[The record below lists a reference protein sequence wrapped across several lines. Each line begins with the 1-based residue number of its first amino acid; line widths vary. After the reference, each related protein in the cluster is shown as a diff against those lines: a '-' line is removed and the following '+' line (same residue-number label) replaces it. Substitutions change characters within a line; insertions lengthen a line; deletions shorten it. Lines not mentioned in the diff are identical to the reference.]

1 VNPSIVRFANVAA
14 VDVDVEDLI
23 ATELLAD
30 IDHLSRFGDAV
41 REHFTV
47 QPADKDLWRR
57 CAERDWQPACPTMVQ
72 SRVSVEAIPSFAS
85 SCASSVARATKR
97 ECLEKSDQGCGAARV
112 QQNMNLLADVEDNAG
127 VVPASDRVRSPSDL
141 VDYHL
146 RTFGATRQGRR
157 D

>member
-1 VNPSIVRFANVAA
+1 MQDLPQGRLMLRISVAPNSRQI
-14 VDVDVEDLI
+14 LI
-23 ATELLAD
+23 TCSASGTRYENTLPFNLQT
-30 IDHLSRFGDAV
+30 R
-41 REHFTV
+41 
-47 QPADKDLWRR
+47 LWRR
-57 CAERDWQPACPTMVQ
+57 CAKRDWQPACPTPVQ